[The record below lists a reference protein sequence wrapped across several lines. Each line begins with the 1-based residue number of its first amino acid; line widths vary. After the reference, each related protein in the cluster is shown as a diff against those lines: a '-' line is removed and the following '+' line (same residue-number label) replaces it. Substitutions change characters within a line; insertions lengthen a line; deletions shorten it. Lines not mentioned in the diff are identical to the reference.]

1 MGDFSKITIN
11 KHVYKVESYSVMD
24 AVMYHLEF
32 VSKFGGLLAGLTK
45 IVTEKN
51 KKVED
56 NDFIAL
62 FSSIKPEETK
72 QIINQVLQRVITPEN
87 VRLDNELVI
96 QDWFSQPENSHELW
110 LVVVAAMVELLG
122 EQLPATLSSAVVGL
136 KSMVANLSTSQMDIE
151 PSALSQVQSEK
162 AL

>member
-11 KHVYKVESYSVMD
+11 NHVYKVESYSVMD

-32 VSKFGGLLAGLTK
+32 LSKFGGLLAGLTK

-72 QIINQVLQRVITPEN
+72 QIINKVLQRVITPEN
-87 VRLDNELVI
+87 VRLDNEIVI
-96 QDWFSQPENSHELW
+96 QNWFSKPENSHELW

-122 EQLPATLSSAVVGL
+122 EQLPATLNSAVVGL

>member
-11 KHVYKVESYSVMD
+11 NHVYKVESYSVMD

-32 VSKFGGLLAGLTK
+32 LSKFGGLLAGLTK

-56 NDFIAL
+56 TDFIAL
-62 FSSIKPEETK
+62 FSAINPEETK
-72 QIINQVLQRVITPEN
+72 QIINKVLQRVITPEN
-87 VRLDNELVI
+87 VRLDNEMVI
-96 QDWFSQPENSHELW
+96 QSWFSKTENSHELW

-151 PSALSQVQSEK
+151 PSALSLVQSEK
-162 AL
+162 GL

>member
-11 KHVYKVESYSVMD
+11 NHVYKVESYSVMD

-32 VSKFGGLLAGLTK
+32 LSKFGGLLAGLTK

-62 FSSIKPEETK
+62 FSAINPEETK
-72 QIINQVLQRVITPEN
+72 QIINKVLQRVITPEN
-87 VRLDNELVI
+87 VRLDNEIVI
-96 QDWFSQPENSHELW
+96 QNWFSKPENSHELW

-122 EQLPATLSSAVVGL
+122 EQLPATLNSAVVGL

-151 PSALSQVQSEK
+151 PSALSPVQSK
-162 AL
+162 KVL

>member
-11 KHVYKVESYSVMD
+11 NHVYKVESYSVMD

-32 VSKFGGLLAGLTK
+32 LSKFGGLLAGLTK

-62 FSSIKPEETK
+62 FSAINPEETK
-72 QIINQVLQRVITPEN
+72 QIINKVLQRVITPEN
-87 VRLDNELVI
+87 VRLDNEMVI
-96 QDWFSQPENSHELW
+96 QSWFSKTENSHELW

-122 EQLPATLSSAVVGL
+122 EQLPATLNSAVVGL

>member
-11 KHVYKVESYSVMD
+11 NHVYKVESYSVMD

-32 VSKFGGLLAGLTK
+32 VSKFGSLLAGLTK

-56 NDFIAL
+56 TDFIAL

-72 QIINQVLQRVITPEN
+72 QIINKVLQRVITPEN

-96 QDWFSQPENSHELW
+96 QDWFSQPDNSHELW

>member
-51 KKVED
+51 KKVDET
-56 NDFIAL
+56 DFIAI

-72 QIINQVLQRVITPEN
+72 QIIDKVLQRVITPEN
-87 VRLDNELVI
+87 VRLDNELSI

-122 EQLPATLSSAVVGL
+122 EQLPATLNSAVVGL
-136 KSMVANLSTSQMDIE
+136 KSMVANLSTSQMDTE
-151 PSALSQVQSEK
+151 PSASSPVQSKK

>member
-11 KHVYKVESYSVMD
+11 NHVYKVESYSVMD

-56 NDFIAL
+56 TDFIAL

-72 QIINQVLQRVITPEN
+72 QIINKVLQRVITPEN

-96 QDWFSQPENSHELW
+96 QDWFSQPDNSHELW

>member
-11 KHVYKVESYSVMD
+11 NHVFKVESYSVMD

-51 KKVED
+51 KKVDET
-56 NDFIAL
+56 DFIAM

-72 QIINQVLQRVITPEN
+72 QIIDKVLQRVITPEN

-96 QDWFSQPENSHELW
+96 QDWFSKPENSHDIW

-122 EQLPATLSSAVVGL
+122 EQLPATLNTAVVGL
-136 KSMVANLSTSQMDIE
+136 KSMVANLSTSQMDTE
-151 PSALSQVQSEK
+151 PSASSPVQSKK

>member
-136 KSMVANLSTSQMDIE
+136 KSMVASLSTSQTDTE
-151 PSALSQVQSEK
+151 LSASYPVLSNEG
-162 AL
+162 

>member
-11 KHVYKVESYSVMD
+11 NHVYKVESYSVMD

-32 VSKFGGLLAGLTK
+32 LSKFGGLLAGLTK

-62 FSSIKPEETK
+62 FSAINPEETK

-87 VRLDNELVI
+87 VRLDNEIVI
-96 QDWFSQPENSHELW
+96 QNWFSKPENSHELW

-122 EQLPATLSSAVVGL
+122 EQLPATLNSAVVGL

>member
-56 NDFIAL
+56 TDFIAL
-62 FSSIKPEETK
+62 FSSINPEETK
-72 QIINQVLQRVITPEN
+72 QIINKVLQRVITPEN

-96 QDWFSQPENSHELW
+96 QDWFSQPETAMSFGW
-110 LVVVAAMVELLG
+110 LLLPQWLNCWG
-122 EQLPATLSSAVVGL
+122 NNCLLR
-136 KSMVANLSTSQMDIE
+136 
-151 PSALSQVQSEK
+151 
-162 AL
+162 

>member
-11 KHVYKVESYSVMD
+11 NHVYKVESYSVMD

-32 VSKFGGLLAGLTK
+32 LSKFGGLLAGLTK

-62 FSSIKPEETK
+62 FSAINPEETK
-72 QIINQVLQRVITPEN
+72 QIINKVLQRVITPEN
-87 VRLDNELVI
+87 VRLDNEMVI
-96 QDWFSQPENSHELW
+96 QSWFSKTENSHELW

-122 EQLPATLSSAVVGL
+122 EQLPATLNSAVVGL

-151 PSALSQVQSEK
+151 PSALSPVQSEK

>member
-11 KHVYKVESYSVMD
+11 NHVYKVESYSVMD

-32 VSKFGGLLAGLTK
+32 LSKFGGLLAGLTK

-56 NDFIAL
+56 TDFIAL
-62 FSSIKPEETK
+62 FSSINPEETK

-87 VRLDNELVI
+87 VRLDNEMVI
-96 QDWFSQPENSHELW
+96 QSWFSKTENSHELW

-122 EQLPATLSSAVVGL
+122 EQLPATLNSAVVGL

-151 PSALSQVQSEK
+151 PSALSPVQSK
-162 AL
+162 KVL

>member
-136 KSMVANLSTSQMDIE
+136 KSMVANLSTSQMDTE
-151 PSALSQVQSEK
+151 PSASSQVQSKK

>member
-11 KHVYKVESYSVMD
+11 NHVYKVESYSVMD
-24 AVMYHLEF
+24 AVMYHLDF

-45 IVTEKN
+45 IVTDKN

-56 NDFIAL
+56 KDFIAL

-72 QIINQVLQRVITPEN
+72 QIINKVLQRVITPEN
-87 VRLDNELVI
+87 VRLDNEMVI
-96 QDWFSQPENSHELW
+96 QSWFSKPENCNEIW

-122 EQLPATLSSAVVGL
+122 EQLPATLNSAVVGL
-136 KSMVANLSTSQMDIE
+136 KSMVANLSTSQMGIE

>member
-72 QIINQVLQRVITPEN
+72 HIISKVLQRVITPEN

-122 EQLPATLSSAVVGL
+122 EQMPATLSSAVVGL

>member
-11 KHVYKVESYSVMD
+11 NHVYKVESYSVMD

-32 VSKFGGLLAGLTK
+32 LSKFGGLLAGLTK

-56 NDFIAL
+56 TDFIAL
-62 FSSIKPEETK
+62 FSSINPEETK

-87 VRLDNELVI
+87 VRLDNEMVI
-96 QDWFSQPENSHELW
+96 QSWFSKTENSHELW

-151 PSALSQVQSEK
+151 PSALSPVQSK
-162 AL
+162 KVL

>member
-11 KHVYKVESYSVMD
+11 NHVYKVESYSVMD

-32 VSKFGGLLAGLTK
+32 LSKFGGLLAGLTK

-62 FSSIKPEETK
+62 FSAINPEETK
-72 QIINQVLQRVITPEN
+72 QIINKVLQRVITPEN
-87 VRLDNELVI
+87 VRLDNEIVI
-96 QDWFSQPENSHELW
+96 QNWFSKPENSHELW

-122 EQLPATLSSAVVGL
+122 EQLPATLNSAVVGL

-151 PSALSQVQSEK
+151 PSALSQGRSEK

>member
-24 AVMYHLEF
+24 AVMYHLDF

-51 KKVED
+51 KKVDET
-56 NDFIAL
+56 DFIAI

-72 QIINQVLQRVITPEN
+72 QIIDKVLQRVITPEN
-87 VRLDNELVI
+87 VRLDNELSI

-136 KSMVANLSTSQMDIE
+136 KSMVANLSTSQMDTE
-151 PSALSQVQSEK
+151 PSASSPVQSKK

>member
-11 KHVYKVESYSVMD
+11 NHVYKVESYSVMD

-32 VSKFGGLLAGLTK
+32 LSKFGGLLAGLTK

-56 NDFIAL
+56 TDFIAL
-62 FSSIKPEETK
+62 FSAINPEETK

-87 VRLDNELVI
+87 VRLDNEMVI
-96 QDWFSQPENSHELW
+96 QSWFSKTENSHELW

-122 EQLPATLSSAVVGL
+122 EQLPATLNSAVVGL

-151 PSALSQVQSEK
+151 PSALSPVQSK
-162 AL
+162 KVL

>member
-24 AVMYHLEF
+24 AVMFHLDF

-51 KKVED
+51 KKVD
-56 NDFIAL
+56 DTDFIAL

-87 VRLDNELVI
+87 VRLDNELSI

-122 EQLPATLSSAVVGL
+122 EQLPTTLNTAVVGL
-136 KSMVANLSTSQMDIE
+136 KSMVANLSTSQMDTE
-151 PSALSQVQSEK
+151 PSASYPDQLK
-162 AL
+162 KGL

>member
-11 KHVYKVESYSVMD
+11 NHVYKVESYSVMD

-87 VRLDNELVI
+87 ERLDNEIFI
-96 QDWFSQPENSHELW
+96 QNWFSKPENCHEFW
-110 LVVVAAMVELLG
+110 LVVVSAMIELLG
-122 EQLPATLSSAVVGL
+122 EQLPATLSKAIAGL
-136 KSMVANLSTSQMDIE
+136 KSAVANLSISQTDIE
-151 PSALSQVQSEK
+151 PSALYPDHSNEG
-162 AL
+162 

>member
-11 KHVYKVESYSVMD
+11 NHVYKVESYSVMD

-32 VSKFGGLLAGLTK
+32 LSKFGGLLAGLTK

-56 NDFIAL
+56 TDFIAL

-72 QIINQVLQRVITPEN
+72 QIINKVLQRVITPEN
-87 VRLDNELVI
+87 VRLDNEIVI
-96 QDWFSQPENSHELW
+96 QNWFSKPENSHELW

-122 EQLPATLSSAVVGL
+122 EQLPATLNSAVVGL

-151 PSALSQVQSEK
+151 PSALSQGQSEK

>member
-11 KHVYKVESYSVMD
+11 NHVYKVESYSVMD
-24 AVMYHLEF
+24 AVMYHLVF
-32 VSKFGGLLAGLTK
+32 LSKFGGLLAGLTK

-62 FSSIKPEETK
+62 FSAINPEETK
-72 QIINQVLQRVITPEN
+72 QIINKVLQRVITPEN
-87 VRLDNELVI
+87 VRLDNEIVI
-96 QDWFSQPENSHELW
+96 QNWFSKPENSHELW

-122 EQLPATLSSAVVGL
+122 EQLPATLNSAVVGL

>member
-11 KHVYKVESYSVMD
+11 NHVYKVESYSVMD

-32 VSKFGGLLAGLTK
+32 LSKFGGLLAGLTK

-56 NDFIAL
+56 TDFIAL

-72 QIINQVLQRVITPEN
+72 QIINKVLQRVITPEN
-87 VRLDNELVI
+87 VRLDNEMVI
-96 QDWFSQPENSHELW
+96 QSWFSKTENSHELW

-122 EQLPATLSSAVVGL
+122 EQLPATLNSAVVGL

-151 PSALSQVQSEK
+151 PSALSPVQSK
-162 AL
+162 KVL